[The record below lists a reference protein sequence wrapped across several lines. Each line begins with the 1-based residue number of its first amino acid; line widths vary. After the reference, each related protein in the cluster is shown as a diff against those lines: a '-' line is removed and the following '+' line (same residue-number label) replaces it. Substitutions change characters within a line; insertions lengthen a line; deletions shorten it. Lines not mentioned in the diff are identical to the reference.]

1 MAVIRKAQGK
11 TEAQAKTRAQV
22 MAKGMTEVKAK
33 SVILT
38 LLHFLARFGSFSV
51 GTVYILIGVWALLAL
66 LRWAEPAA
74 DEARILHRFMSF
86 PLGNVLTAALATG
99 IFGNAVWAVYEV
111 IRDPYDFGSRF
122 VGVLER
128 MGLAIGALVYGSLA
142 FTALMALRGHG
153 GHREESQRIL
163 AARVLEW
170 PGGEWI
176 IGVAGLALAAAGLFQ
191 IKYVLEGGHRRRLRM
206 DAAPQFLR
214 TATHVL
220 AWGGFIARCV
230 ILLVLGGFLLRSAW
244 SSNPDAIGDTDTAF
258 DFLGL
263 GGSTLG
269 DSVFTVIALG
279 TIGYGIFLYINSVF
293 FHFRE
298 D

>member
-1 MAVIRKAQGK
+1 MSLILKAQEK
-11 TEAQAKTRAQV
+11 S
-22 MAKGMTEVKAK
+22 KAK
-33 SVILT
+33 SVVLT
-38 LLHFLARFGSFSV
+38 LLHVLARFGSFSV

-66 LRWAEPAA
+66 MGWAEPAA

-86 PLGNVLTAALATG
+86 PLGNVLIAVLATG
-99 IFGNAVWAVYEV
+99 ILGNAVWDGYEV

-122 VGVLER
+122 VGVMER
-128 MGLAIGALVYGSLA
+128 TGLAIGALVYGSLA

-153 GHREESQRIL
+153 GHREEGQRIL
-163 AARVLEW
+163 AARVLDW
-170 PGGEWI
+170 PAGEWL
-176 IGVAGLALAAAGLFQ
+176 IGAVGLALAAAGLFQ
-191 IKYVLEGGHRRRLRM
+191 IKYVLEGGHKRRLRM
-206 DAAPQFLR
+206 DAAPPFLR
-214 TATHVL
+214 TAAHVM

-244 SSNPDAIGDTDTAF
+244 SSDPEAIGDTDTAF

-269 DSVFTVIALG
+269 DSVFTLIALG